1 MVSWSNLLRVR
12 ETLRPTE
19 DIIGDLG
26 AVILFL
32 TNRTRQQYQLLM
44 KKTQMMVNQN
54 QRRKTTVNVEAAV
67 IAEERRF
74 MCVKRIRRRANS
86 YVTSVR
92 FTCREVILQILWE
105 RLRRNLRRDYSRNS
119 AAVRATETWNRIQMR
134 GKTIQNL
141 K

>member
-1 MVSWSNLLRVR
+1 MLRVR
-12 ETLRPTE
+12 ETLKLME

-26 AVILFL
+26 AAILFL

-44 KKTQMMVNQN
+44 KKTQMMVNQK

-74 MCVKRIRRRANS
+74 MCVKRIRRGANS

-105 RLRRNLRRDYSRNS
+105 RLRSNPRRDYSRN
-119 AAVRATETWNRIQMR
+119 
-134 GKTIQNL
+134 
-141 K
+141 